1 MIEYEK
7 IYPVFLTVILLGSL
21 AFGCA
26 TTDSDDIATQNK
38 READASG
45 LDSHTI
51 GVATYNIRDAQVMM
65 FKEYL
70 DHYIGDCFPDVTFL
84 YSESISGSEE
94 LMDFLEL
101 CAENGAEGVMVFG
114 SYDLQKEVAFCAE
127 HDMYMIRPSATS
139 SDADF
144 EAVAS
149 NPYYIGEIGPGSELE
164 YEAGA
169 DMTQTMAEDR
179 KTYLILSGGAAEDNE
194 MHRLRTLGMLETL
207 QEIYGAELEQT
218 AEELAVTEETVTV
231 EAGGLKVT
239 VFPGYLERE
248 ENAAAA
254 AKMIEDGDYTTVLS
268 SVPVSP
274 LMETLDTVK
283 VECGTIDCFSE
294 DNSYGFQDGTI
305 SYVAG
310 KYQSEIGPGFAALY
324 NAITG
329 NADAFRENGRAFR
342 LKQGFWTAKSSEEY
356 EKMYSLARSI
366 SVNAYNYEDLYSV
379 IKSMTPEADFDSLK
393 TLAESFSYEACME
406 RRGLH

>member
-1 MIEYEK
+1 MRKYILF
-7 IYPVFLTVILLGSL
+7 FLTVILLGFL

-149 NPYYIGEIGPGSELE
+149 NTYYIGEIGPGSELE

-169 DMTQTMAEDR
+169 DMTRTMAEDG

-207 QEIYGAELEQT
+207 QEIYGTELEQT

>member
-1 MIEYEK
+1 MRKYILF
-7 IYPVFLTVILLGSL
+7 FLTVILLGSL

-169 DMTQTMAEDR
+169 DMTRTMAEDR
-179 KTYLILSGGAAEDNE
+179 KTYLVLSGGAAEDNE

-207 QEIYGAELEQT
+207 QEIYGTELEQT

>member
-1 MIEYEK
+1 MRKYILF
-7 IYPVFLTVILLGSL
+7 FLTVILLGFL

-169 DMTQTMAEDR
+169 DMTRTMAEDG

-207 QEIYGAELEQT
+207 QEIYGTELEQT

>member
-1 MIEYEK
+1 MRKYILF
-7 IYPVFLTVILLGSL
+7 FLTVILLGSL

-169 DMTQTMAEDR
+169 DMTRTMAEDR

-207 QEIYGAELEQT
+207 QEIYGTELEQT

>member
-1 MIEYEK
+1 MRKYILF
-7 IYPVFLTVILLGSL
+7 FLTVILLGSL

-169 DMTQTMAEDR
+169 DMTRTMAEDG
-179 KTYLILSGGAAEDNE
+179 KNYLILSGGAAEDNE

>member
-1 MIEYEK
+1 MRKYILF
-7 IYPVFLTVILLGSL
+7 FLTVILLGSL

-169 DMTQTMAEDR
+169 DMTRTMAEDR

>member
-1 MIEYEK
+1 MRKYILF
-7 IYPVFLTVILLGSL
+7 FLTVILLGSL

-149 NPYYIGEIGPGSELE
+149 NTYYIGEIGPGSELE

-169 DMTQTMAEDR
+169 DMTRTMAEDG

>member
-1 MIEYEK
+1 MRKYILF
-7 IYPVFLTVILLGSL
+7 FLTVILLGSL

-169 DMTQTMAEDR
+169 DMTRTMAEDG
-179 KTYLILSGGAAEDNE
+179 KNYLILSGGAAEDNE

-207 QEIYGAELEQT
+207 QEIYGTELEQT

-254 AKMIEDGDYTTVLS
+254 AKMIEDGDCTTVLS

-406 RRGLH
+406 RRGLN

>member
-1 MIEYEK
+1 MRKYILF
-7 IYPVFLTVILLGSL
+7 FLTVILLGSL

-169 DMTQTMAEDR
+169 DMTRTMAEDG

-207 QEIYGAELEQT
+207 QEIYGTELEQT

-406 RRGLH
+406 RRGLN

>member
-1 MIEYEK
+1 MRKYILF
-7 IYPVFLTVILLGSL
+7 FLTVILLGFL

-169 DMTQTMAEDR
+169 DMTRTMAEDG
-179 KTYLILSGGAAEDNE
+179 KNYLILSGGAAEDNE

-207 QEIYGAELEQT
+207 QEIYGTELEQT

>member
-1 MIEYEK
+1 MRKYILF
-7 IYPVFLTVILLGSL
+7 FLTVILLGSL

-38 READASG
+38 KEADASG

-169 DMTQTMAEDR
+169 DMTRTMAEDG
-179 KTYLILSGGAAEDNE
+179 KNYLILSGGAAEDNE

-207 QEIYGAELEQT
+207 QEIYGTELEQT

>member
-1 MIEYEK
+1 MRKYILF
-7 IYPVFLTVILLGSL
+7 FLTVILLGSL

-144 EAVAS
+144 ETVAS

-169 DMTQTMAEDR
+169 DMTRTMAEDG
-179 KTYLILSGGAAEDNE
+179 KNYLILSGGAAEDNE